1 MKKIIFVLTFILSL
15 SASVFASNVDVQIN
29 GEIVNFKDEQGNV
42 VNAQI
47 INDRTMVPMRKIFE
61 ILGVQID
68 WDGENKIVT
77 AQKDN
82 TMIKLQIDNTIATK
96 IVNGEEEEITLDTPP
111 TIVNDRTMVPLRFIA
126 ESLDKQVGW
135 DNKNKTAIIIDY
147 GYFSNKIKQDAP
159 ALYTFFNTKK
169 DYIECNITN
178 KYYDLAN
185 EINNTTFN
193 IKINAKLEDNTQNT
207 TLTITGTSELSK
219 EIVSEGWNSTQ
230 FSLKYDDEKI
240 LLNTSNLKLIEMFKI
255 KSKGITKT
263 YDELSLLGTPNASFD
278 EMFKIWAGVT
288 DDKLDVNTFLKLKN
302 DFELLCNLFNTTNVS
317 NSKLNSTSSIIR
329 YNTYNIEYFDLAKL
343 DNFIFD
349 NDHIK
354 VCNLINKLF
363 FKKDLQ
369 KDVILYDTSSIRI
382 NFSVDNDIFRVNIET
397 NNEYNEKNEYIIEL
411 KHM

>member
-1 MKKIIFVLTFILSL
+1 MKKIIFVLIFILSL
-15 SASVFASNVDVQIN
+15 SASAFASDVDVQIN

-82 TMIKLQIDNTIATK
+82 TMIKLQIDNTSATK
-96 IVNGEEEEITLDTPP
+96 VVNGEEEEIILDTPP

-193 IKINAKLEDNTQNT
+193 IKINAKLEDNIQNA
-207 TLTITGTSELSK
+207 TLTITGTSELSN

-240 LLNTSNLKLIEMFKI
+240 LLNTNNLKLMEMFKI
-255 KSKGITKT
+255 KNKGINKT

-302 DFELLCNLFNTTNVS
+302 DFELLCNLFNTKNVS
-317 NSKLNSTSSIIR
+317 NSELNSTSSIIR

-354 VCNLINKLF
+354 LCNLINKLF

-382 NFSVDNDIFRVNIET
+382 NFSADNDIFRVNIET

-411 KHM
+411 KHV